1 MPIFEFRCKKCN
13 HIYEEFLFSSNKSFD
28 DLKCPSCGEKE
39 PEKLMSAFCSSGSN
53 SSDYSAPVS
62 SCGRSGFS

>member
-13 HIYEEFLFSSNKSFD
+13 HKFEELVFSSLTDFAD
-28 DLKCPSCGEKE
+28 IVCPQCGEKAA
-39 PEKLMSAFCSSGSN
+39 EKLMSTFCAGNQASSA
-53 SSDYSAPVS
+53 SSPSA